1 MGVRALPHQS
11 ELGAC
16 AGHASKRLGEL
27 GRIGFPED
35 MAAGFVGY
43 HLRRTP
49 HIRNYARGSTSRCL
63 E

>member
-43 HLRRTP
+43 HLRPAPP
-49 HIRNYARGSTSRCL
+49 HP
-63 E
+63 